1 MMTMQYPRT
10 DPTVIMA
17 IISPDG
23 EGILLGRQKK
33 WPPGFY
39 SCLAGFLEPG
49 ESLEE
54 AVRREIHEES
64 GVRVGKVVYHS
75 SQPWP
80 FPANLMMGAIGQAIE
95 GKDSIR
101 LDLDNELE
109 DARFFSRQEVLTAIE
124 ASSGWTLSKKDL
136 AGIDENVA
144 AQQKKD
150 EEAARGRGSNWDQKD
165 SGSVANVTDRSASP
179 SPGRRRRRAGF
190 KIPGSTAIAN
200 VIITAWARGECHF
213 QPDGVDAR
221 KGKM

>member
-1 MMTMQYPRT
+1 
-10 DPTVIMA
+10 MA
-17 IISPDG
+17 IVSPDG
-23 EGILLGRQKK
+23 ERILLGRQKK
-33 WPPGFY
+33 WPKGFY

-64 GVRVGKVVYHS
+64 GVGVGKVTYHS

-109 DARFFSRQEVLTAIE
+109 DARFFSRQEVLAAID
-124 ASSGWTLSKKDL
+124 ASANWVVTKEDL
-136 AGIDENVA
+136 AKIDENVA

-150 EEAARGRGSNWDQKD
+150 EEEGKAKARGRADGYDEKD
-165 SGSVANVTDRSASP
+165 TGSVANVTNRSERSSSP
-179 SPGRRRRRAGF
+179 SPSRRRRRGGF
-190 KIPGSTAIAN
+190 KIPGQTAIAH
-200 VIITAWARGECHF
+200 VLISAWARGEAHF
-213 QPDGVDAR
+213 TPDTLR
-221 KGKM
+221 GKM